1 MCKIEEKGL
10 VVREETLAGI
20 ASGFVQTLFGHPFDT
35 IKVRMQASSQKSP
48 GKGRVDPLLFRNLYR
63 GFWYPFAFNGAFSG
77 LTFGCNEYFRHQYFQ
92 SHFQSGA
99 AAGVVGAVV
108 TTPVDLF
115 KVRAQSAKHLDAK
128 RIGDGGNRLQ
138 FFKCF
143 PFRGF
148 VPSLLREIPS
158 TSVYFGLYHWLQR
171 QCGDNSLL
179 HGGAA
184 GVACWLVSYPADTIK
199 TRIQSGQ
206 CQTINQAL
214 AQRRL
219 WTGITPC
226 LIRSFIVNACGFYTY
241 ERFKRL
247 LKVVSV

>member
-1 MCKIEEKGL
+1 
-10 VVREETLAGI
+10 
-20 ASGFVQTLFGHPFDT
+20 
-35 IKVRMQASSQKSP
+35 MQAGSRRAQTVR
-48 GKGRVDPLLFRNLYR
+48 KGTLHTDPVLFRNLYR

-77 LTFGCNEYFRHQYFQ
+77 LTFGCNEYFRRRFFD

-99 AAGVVGAVV
+99 AAGVIGAVV
-108 TTPVDLF
+108 TTPVDLL
-115 KVRAQSAKHLDAK
+115 KIRAQSSRHYQQK
-128 RIGDGGNRLQ
+128 IDGKSDDSGKKMQRLQ
-138 FFKCF
+138 CF

-158 TSVYFGLYHWLQR
+158 TSVYFGLYHWLQQ

-184 GVACWLVSYPADTIK
+184 GVACWLVSYPADTVK

-206 CQTINQAL
+206 CQTIGQAL
-214 AQRRL
+214 AHRRL
-219 WTGITPC
+219 WTGIAPC

-241 ERFKRL
+241 ERFKEIMKKWL
-247 LKVVSV
+247 